1 MTSDLPRG
9 EPAAKRALRGIRVAV
24 PATRRADETAA
35 LIRRWGGEPIV
46 APLLQ
51 EIPVVD
57 EAPLRAATQ
66 DLIDVGCTWSIH
78 LTGVGTRRWFER
90 SAEWGLLDALLGVLG
105 GSGIIARGQKAS
117 AALADRGLA
126 PTWIPAGET
135 SAEIAA
141 WLAPRVGHADT
152 VSVQLYGEPVASL
165 TAALSG
171 QGARVIEVAPYQ
183 WALPTDP
190 ADRDAAKR
198 LVSAIAGREVEALV
212 LTSAVQ
218 ATHLFVISRS
228 LGLEAD
234 LRAALTDHVFTA
246 SVGEVAR
253 GGLEREGVPVD
264 LVAEPAR
271 MGALTRALAE
281 AADRVRTKS
290 ARR

>member
-1 MTSDLPRG
+1 MSEQPRVD
-9 EPAAKRALRGIRVAV
+9 PAAGLALSGIRVAV
-24 PATRRADETAA
+24 PATRRANETAA

-51 EIPVVD
+51 EVPVVD

-66 DLIDVGCTWSIH
+66 AIADAGCTWSIH
-78 LTGVGTRRWFER
+78 LTGVGARQWFER
-90 SAEWGLLDALLGVLG
+90 ASEWGLLDSLLEVLRG
-105 GSGIIARGQKAS
+105 AGIIARGQKAR
-117 AALADRGLA
+117 AALAERGLA
-126 PTWIPAGET
+126 ATWVPAGET

-141 WLAPRVGHADT
+141 WLAPQVGPADT
-152 VSVQLYGEPVASL
+152 VGLQRYGEPVATL
-165 TAALSG
+165 TAALNR
-171 QGARVIEVAPYQ
+171 QGARVIEIAPYQ

-190 ADRDAAKR
+190 AGREAAER
-198 LVSAIAGREVEALV
+198 LVRAVAGREVEALV

-234 LRAALTDHVFTA
+234 LRGALTEHVFTA
-246 SVGEVAR
+246 AVGEVAR

-271 MGALTRALAE
+271 MGALVRALAG
-281 AADRVRTKS
+281 ASDRVRTK
-290 ARR
+290 AAGA